1 MNKYT
6 KLKESARAR
15 AMEWQN
21 DFQNHNYSYGELARF
36 NNYFNKLAQRYG
48 LVREF
53 RENGII

>member
-6 KLKESARAR
+6 KLKENVRVK

-21 DFQNHNYSYGELARF
+21 DFQNHDYSYGEI
-36 NNYFNKLAQRYG
+36 NYFQNYFERLAKKYG

-53 RENGII
+53 KENGII